1 MAAGEVPARDARE
14 ARFWTTTDDFAHREG
29 LWPGSSGVGML
40 RFIIRTNS
48 EGEMNEDERNQEALF
63 RHSILGE
70 LLSRKLRRGQLRP
83 ALKQLTQ
90 KTYEDPHGRSRR
102 VAYKTLEEGDY
113 RYRHPGFQAREPRS
127 RSARGGAPASAK
139 DLEPPIGAMK

>member
-1 MAAGEVPARDARE
+1 MAAGEVPARNARA
-14 ARFWTTTDDFAHREG
+14 ARFWTITDGFAHREG

-90 KTYEDPHGRSRR
+90 KTYEDPQGRPRPPP
-102 VAYKTLEEGDY
+102 YTPLDQ
-113 RYRHPGFQAREPRS
+113 RHYTTPN
-127 RSARGGAPASAK
+127 PASP
-139 DLEPPIGAMK
+139 D

>member
-1 MAAGEVPARDARE
+1 
-14 ARFWTTTDDFAHREG
+14 
-29 LWPGSSGVGML
+29 
-40 RFIIRTNS
+40 
-48 EGEMNEDERNQEALF
+48 MNEDERNQEALF

-102 VAYKTLEEGDY
+102 VAYKTLEEWYY
-113 RYRHPGFQAREPRS
+113 RYRNRGFEALKPRPRS
-127 RSARGGAPASAK
+127 DCGLSRVLSK
-139 DLEPPIGAMK
+139 DLEQLMVEILRQNTAQTDRKSTRLNSSHT

>member
-1 MAAGEVPARDARE
+1 MAHGAVPGRDGWE
-14 ARFWTTTDDFAHREG
+14 ARFWKTPDDFAHREG
-29 LWPGSSGVGML
+29 LWPRSSGLGML

-90 KTYEDPHGRSRR
+90 KTYEDQQGRSRR
-102 VAYKTLEEGDY
+102 GAYHTGGGGGS
-113 RYRHPGFQAREPRS
+113 RYRQRGVQAAKTRPPR
-127 RSARGGAPASAK
+127 ARG
-139 DLEPPIGAMK
+139 L